1 MGHIPRYSRSVPMA
15 ALLVA
20 AAAAWAPAAPGATC
34 PVSAPVL
41 TGPVGVQAGNSY
53 SLSWTNVLT
62 DLTTSNANYY
72 IVERALDS
80 AFSTGLDQAITQRSA
95 ITLSPGAA
103 SAKVLYHRILVKS
116 SCPTVQFAALVSN
129 TLAVPV
135 KSVCDVPPTVGELSA
150 NPSNPPAFS
159 TWVVTWDPLGAGT
172 GPGGGPVGLKFR
184 IRETSSTQV
193 DVGEWVVDGGATS
206 FVGAPGDYVYQV

>member
-1 MGHIPRYSRSVPMA
+1 MSSNARLSRSVLGA
-15 ALLVA
+15 ALLGA
-20 AAAAWAPAAPGATC
+20 LATAWAPGARGAAC
-34 PVSAPVL
+34 PVPAPVL
-41 TGPVGVQAGNSY
+41 TGPDGVQAGESY

-62 DLTTSNANYY
+62 SAAAQSADYY
-72 IVERALDS
+72 VVERSQDANFAS
-80 AFSTGLDQAITQRSA
+80 GVDQTVTLRSA

-159 TWVVTWDPLGAGT
+159 TWVVTWDTLGAGT
-172 GPGGGPVGLKFR
+172 GPGGF
-184 IRETSSTQV
+184 
-193 DVGEWVVDGGATS
+193 
-206 FVGAPGDYVYQV
+206 